1 MAWEAAAPAK
11 LGKVW
16 TSLQASMEQILLC
29 GGDNTYKL
37 PHLGKDK
44 AARSGA
50 PIPRRL
56 EISEES
62 WTKGNAALA
71 AAEGQGSAA

>member
-1 MAWEAAAPAK
+1 MGGGGTGQAGQGVDFAPGFNAADPTVRR
-11 LGKVW
+11 GH
-16 TSLQASMEQILLC
+16 
-29 GGDNTYKL
+29 NTYKL

-71 AAEGQGSAA
+71 AAEGQGLAA